1 MTKFQKLF
9 RYLWRI
15 NAVLILVATGAITF
29 GVGALV
35 TSEFGARS
43 ARSREVDAGVPVAAD
58 SNVKFSLGN
67 ASAVPGTNVLRA
79 KLSLDRGGAGFSSGG
94 YTETRNIL
102 FIEPQVSEPLG
113 VSGSTTPIT
122 RGDSTWADKNVRPTQ
137 TEPGDQQNRSV
148 RDVHRRDIHQQMTS
162 ILLFPDKRLFRS
174 HYFHRRV
181 TSGPVASQV

>member
-102 FIEPQVSEPLG
+102 FIEPGQKAARWLLPDNDHLITDSSDITDRSNTDEDRIENPRKMIATAVLVKPATGGTEQSAGKLSVVRQPGQEDCRS
-113 VSGSTTPIT
+113 SG
-122 RGDSTWADKNVRPTQ
+122 
-137 TEPGDQQNRSV
+137 
-148 RDVHRRDIHQQMTS
+148 
-162 ILLFPDKRLFRS
+162 
-174 HYFHRRV
+174 
-181 TSGPVASQV
+181 